1 MMPKEDINFAVRE
14 ARAMSLSEE
23 QSIKFVMRMAGV
35 SRTVAKQAIQNFNHS
50 VMYSH

>member
-1 MMPKEDINFAVRE
+1 MPKEDINFAVRE

-23 QSIKFVMRMAGV
+23 QSIKFVMRMANV